1 MAKAKYTYHENRKEW
16 STLVWDGT
24 YTDMG
29 EKHRIRIKSKKS
41 SADLEKKVIA
51 HNLSIQERLNTAP
64 TSYTFGEY
72 AQHWLKIN
80 KATKEA
86 NTIRMYEIVL
96 KSSFNSINYLPLS
109 QITHSHFQQCINEKL
124 DHPRTCQQIYITF
137 RQIIKQ
143 AVKDHYL
150 QPHTLDEVITDIS
163 LPKYKKPVKRVLTT
177 IEKEALEL
185 ADLDPKKRAFVS
197 LLYYCGLRKSE
208 ALALTPSDF
217 DWKEKTV
224 SINKA
229 WIDAPAIKDYPKSD
243 NGIRVI
249 PIPKVAIKQ
258 IKPFAIKCKSEYLF
272 HSQNTKLMTE
282 SGYKR
287 MWESIIMSMNI
298 ALGYNPNAKINKG
311 EKLITGL
318 TAHIFRHN
326 YCTELCYQV
335 PKISTKMIAHLLGD
349 NEKMVLEVYSHLI
362 MEKEDT
368 QKAINAM
375 FS

>member
-1 MAKAKYTYHENRKEW
+1 MAKAKYTYHEKRKEW

-24 YTDMG
+24 YTASG
-29 EKHRIRIKSKKS
+29 EKHRIRINSKKS

-51 HNLSIQERLNTAP
+51 HNLALEERKNTAP

-72 AQHWLKIN
+72 AQHWLETN
-80 KATKEA
+80 KATKEV
-86 NTIRMYEIVL
+86 NTRRMYEIVL
-96 KSSFNSINYLPLS
+96 KSSFNSINYLPLT
-109 QITHSHFQQCINEKL
+109 QITHSHFQQCINEKSS
-124 DHPRTCQQIYITF
+124 HPRTCQQIYITF

-150 QPHTLDEVITDIS
+150 PPSTLDEVITDIS
-163 LPKYKKPVKRVLTT
+163 LPKYKKPVKRVLTEL
-177 IEKEALEL
+177 EKDALMQAEL
-185 ADLDPKKRAFVS
+185 DSKKRAFVS
-197 LLYYCGLRKSE
+197 LLYYCGMRKSE

-217 DWKEKTV
+217 DWNKNTV

-229 WIDAPAIKDYPKSD
+229 WIDTPAIKDYPKSD
-243 NGIRVI
+243 NGIREI
-249 PIPKVAIKQ
+249 PIPKVAIDQ
-258 IKPFAIKCKSEYLF
+258 IKPFVTKCKTEYLF

-298 ALGYNPNAKINKG
+298 ALGYRPFAKVKS
-311 EKLITGL
+311 EKLIEGL
-318 TAHIFRHN
+318 TAHVFRHN

-335 PKISTKMIAHLLGD
+335 PNISTKMIAHLLGD
-349 NEKMVLEVYSHLI
+349 NEKMVLEVYSHLV

-368 QKAINAM
+368 EKAINAM

>member
-1 MAKAKYTYHENRKEW
+1 MAKAKYTYHEKRKEW

-24 YTDMG
+24 YTDTG
-29 EKHRIRIKSKKS
+29 EKHRIRINSKKS

-51 HNLSIQERLNTAP
+51 HNLALEERRNTAP

-72 AQHWLKIN
+72 AQHWLQTN
-80 KATKEA
+80 KATKEV
-86 NTIRMYEIVL
+86 NTRRMYNIVL
-96 KSSFNSINYLPLS
+96 KSSFNSINHLPLT

-124 DHPRTCQQIYITF
+124 EHPRTCQQIYITF

-150 QPHTLDEVITDIS
+150 TQNALDEVITDIS
-163 LPKYKKPVKRVLTT
+163 LPKYQKPVKRVLTEL
-177 IEKEALEL
+177 EKDALMQ

-197 LLYYCGLRKSE
+197 LLYYCGMRKSE
-208 ALALTPSDF
+208 VLALTPSDF

-229 WIDAPAIKDYPKSD
+229 WVNTPAIKNYPKSD
-243 NGIRVI
+243 NGIRII
-249 PIPKVAIKQ
+249 PIPNVAINQ
-258 IKPFAIKCKSEYLF
+258 IKPFVENCRTEFLF
-272 HSQNTKLMTE
+272 YSQNSKLMTE
-282 SGYKR
+282 TGYKR

-298 ALGYNPNAKINKG
+298 ALGYNPYAKIKS
-311 EKLITGL
+311 EKLIKGL
-318 TAHIFRHN
+318 TAHVFRHN

-349 NEKMVLEVYSHLI
+349 NEKMVLEVYSHLV